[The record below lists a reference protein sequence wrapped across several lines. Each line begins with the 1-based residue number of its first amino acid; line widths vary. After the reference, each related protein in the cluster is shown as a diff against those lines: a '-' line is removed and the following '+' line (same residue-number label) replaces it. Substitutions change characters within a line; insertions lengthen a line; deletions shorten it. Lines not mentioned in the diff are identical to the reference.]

1 MGSSRPPLSA
11 PVKAEG
17 MRSCRATG
25 ANMPAS
31 WQARNI
37 FAKHMNVDTKSRL
50 ICYDILDLG
59 KQLQPIG
66 MLVVLD
72 SILNRITQNRAKG
85 RKTFIFID
93 EIYLLF
99 QHEYSANFLFITF
112 KKKLVFYQVS
122 KWK

>member
-1 MGSSRPPLSA
+1 
-11 PVKAEG
+11 
-17 MRSCRATG
+17 
-25 ANMPAS
+25 MPAS

-50 ICYDILDLG
+50 
-59 KQLQPIG
+59 
-66 MLVVLD
+66 
-72 SILNRITQNRAKG
+72 TQNRAKG